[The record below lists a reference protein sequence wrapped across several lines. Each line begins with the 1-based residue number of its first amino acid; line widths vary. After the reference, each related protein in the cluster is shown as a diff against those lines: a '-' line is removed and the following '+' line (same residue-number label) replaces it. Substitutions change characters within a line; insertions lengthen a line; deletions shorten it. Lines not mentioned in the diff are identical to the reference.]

1 MKNGFFEA
9 AKSSIDR
16 AILGR
21 GKAIYESGNVVIL
34 RADQD
39 SFEARVQGQEV
50 YRVEGEFGPGKDLT
64 YLSCTCPYFERTGEI
79 CKHAAAVLMSLEDA
93 ELPIVRKQVLSPTR
107 AGSDKTWN
115 SFLAEMGAL
124 RYSNQQQYCASLKTI
139 LLKAKGKEDA
149 ETYEKLLHR
158 AGELAI
164 PRQFFGQSNTALFSL
179 IDFLLAEHSIEER
192 YPFFRFLFQI
202 ETRRTNRALFQYL
215 LSRPDKKAYLTRLDE
230 EGLINPVI
238 LPDLETFPDDNVYL
252 YVSENTLLRAASS
265 KDYYRSG
272 FGRIADAAN
281 QKGYERVFQYLLE
294 LPRFVLTPEVDSILT
309 KHWLSLPPEEK
320 NLSVF
325 LHGAASFDP
334 ESALLILQHYPAEM
348 RKAHYE
354 EAKVLG
360 RFTNFENIEL
370 ACGVYVP
377 STLTSFYRIGIDTLC
392 LFEDEVR
399 KFDRSFLVKALPKT
413 IAREIKALE
422 KNPRVSPSRILEAI
436 QSYQD
441 IPEVVMLLRDP
452 LLDTRSKEHYETRL
466 AYLSLVADKP
476 EFAGLRRY

>member
-9 AKSSIDR
+9 TKSSIDR
-16 AILGR
+16 AILQR
-21 GKAIYESGNVVIL
+21 GKAIYESGNVVVL
-34 RADQD
+34 RADQN
-39 SFEARVQGQEV
+39 SFEARVSGQEV
-50 YRVEGEFGPGKDLT
+50 YRVEGEFGPGKDLM

-79 CKHAAAVLMSLEDA
+79 CKHAAATLMALEDA
-93 ELPIVRKQVLSPTR
+93 ELPIQRERVLAP
-107 AGSDKTWN
+107 AKPGVAKPYN
-115 SFLAEMGAL
+115 SYLAEMGAL
-124 RYSNQQQYCASLKTI
+124 RYNNQQQYCTTLKTI
-139 LLKAKGKEDA
+139 LLEAKGKESG
-149 ETYEKLLHR
+149 EGYEKLLRR

-164 PRQFFGQSNTALFSL
+164 PRQFFGQSNAALFSL

-202 ETRRTNRALFQYL
+202 ETRGTNRALLQYL
-215 LSRPDKKAYLTRLDE
+215 LSRPDRKAFLTRLDE
-230 EGLINPVI
+230 EGLINPAT

-272 FGRIADAAN
+272 FGRIADAAER
-281 QKGYERVFQYLLE
+281 KGYERVFHYLLQ
-294 LPRFVLTPEVDSILT
+294 LPHFVLTPDVVWILT

-320 NLSVF
+320 NLLTF
-325 LHGAASFDP
+325 LRGAASFDP
-334 ESALLILQHYPAEM
+334 NSALVILQHFPAEM

-360 RFTNFENIEL
+360 RFTNYENIEL

-377 STLTSFYRIGIDTLC
+377 STLTSFYRIDLDTLC

-399 KFDRSFLVKALPKT
+399 KFDRAFLVKSLPKT

-422 KNPRVSPSRILEAI
+422 KNPRNTPLGILEAI
-436 QSYQD
+436 QTYQD

-452 LLDTRSKEHYETRL
+452 LLDQRSKENYETRL